1 MTFHILALETLLN
14 LFIGFQVY
22 AAETSKAP
30 PTTEPQKIEKT
41 WLIED
46 EKNTIQNFNA
56 NADSVV
62 FVNTKTLMRDFF
74 SMDVIEVPSGA
85 GTGFIWD
92 KEGHIVTNFHVIE
105 NHSKSQPVSVT
116 LKDGRTLEAK
126 IVGYEPHRD
135 IAVLKLKDTKNL
147 PVGFSEKL
155 ADSSDI
161 QVGQKTIA
169 IGNPFELSH
178 TLTTGVVSA
187 LGRSV
192 PSPVPGI
199 SNRDMIQTDAAINPG
214 NSGGPLMDSRG
225 YLIGM
230 NTSIFSQSGTSA
242 GVGFAVPS
250 NVIKRIVTQLVKF
263 GKISQPGLGIQTVE
277 NRLARYLGVKEGVII
292 AGFINNQPSAA
303 ARAGLRGS
311 RLTRNGKPELGD
323 IIISIDSHKVND
335 RDDIY
340 NILENKTVGD
350 KVKVD
355 YLRNG
360 KKAAVDVI
368 LQEIKD

>member
-1 MTFHILALETLLN
+1 MQIFSLVLGGFLALSTL
-14 LFIGFQVY
+14 
-22 AAETSKAP
+22 AAHADPTPP
-30 PTTEPQKIEKT
+30 PTEQQKIKS
-41 WLIED
+41 WFLED
-46 EKNTIQNFNA
+46 EKNTIATFNGS
-56 NADSVV
+56 ADSVV
-62 FVNTKTLMRDFF
+62 FVNTKTFVRDFF
-74 SMDVIEVPSGA
+74 SRDVYEVPSGA

-92 KEGHIVTNFHVIE
+92 RAGHIVTNYHVIE
-105 NHSKSQPVSVT
+105 NHSKNQPVSVT
-116 LKDGRTLEAK
+116 LKDGRSLDAK
-126 IVGYEPHRD
+126 IVGFEAHRD
-135 IAVLKLKDTKNL
+135 IAVLKIEEPKNL

-187 LGRSV
+187 MGRNV

-230 NTSIFSQSGTSA
+230 NTSIYSQSGSSA

-250 NVIKRIVTQLVKF
+250 NTIKRIVTQLIKN
-263 GKISQPGLGIQTVE
+263 GKISQPGLGIQLVPD
-277 NRLARYLGVKEGVII
+277 RLAKYLGVKEGVAIL
-292 AGFINNQPSAA
+292 GFIENQPSAA
-303 ARAGLRGS
+303 ARAGLKGSKAGS
-311 RLTRNGKPELGD
+311 RGRPPELGD
-323 IIISIDSHKVND
+323 IITHIDGKPVND

-340 NILENKTVGD
+340 NVLENHAVGD
-350 KVKVD
+350 KVKVA
-355 YLRNG
+355 YLRKN
-360 KKAAVDVI
+360 KKATTDVI
-368 LQEIKD
+368 LQEIKE

>member
-1 MTFHILALETLLN
+1 MKIHNLLFAGLLMIPN
-14 LFIGFQVY
+14 LNAF
-22 AAETSKAP
+22 AETTKTP
-30 PTTEPQKIEKT
+30 PPTEPQKVEKT

-46 EKNTIQNFNA
+46 EKNTIQTFNSS
-56 NADSVV
+56 ADSVV
-62 FVNTKTLMRDFF
+62 FVNTKTLVRNDFT
-74 SMDVIEVPSGA
+74 MDVYEVPSGA

-92 KEGHIVTNFHVIE
+92 KNGYIVTNYHVIE
-105 NHSKSQPVSVT
+105 NHSKNQPVSVT

-135 IAVLKLKDTKNL
+135 IAVLKLKDNKNL
-147 PVGFSEKL
+147 PLGFSEKL

-187 LGRSV
+187 IGRSV

-225 YLIGM
+225 FLVGM
-230 NTSIFSQSGTSA
+230 NTSIYSQSGSSA

-250 NVIKRIVTQLVKF
+250 NVIKRIVAQLIKT
-263 GKISQPGLGIQTVE
+263 GKISQPGFGIQLVPE
-277 NRLARYLGVKEGVII
+277 RLARYLGVKEGVVIG
-292 AGFINNQPSAA
+292 GFIENQRSAA
-303 ARAGLRGS
+303 ASAGLRGS
-311 RLTRNGKPELGD
+311 TMRRNGTPELGD
-323 IIISIDSHKVND
+323 IILTIDGKKVND
-335 RDDIY
+335 RDDMYSAI
-340 NILENKTVGD
+340 ESKAVGD
-350 KVKVD
+350 NVKVE
-355 YLRNG
+355 YLRRG
-360 KKAAVDVI
+360 KKATVDVI
-368 LQEIKD
+368 LQEIKE

>member
-1 MTFHILALETLLN
+1 MKIFTLFLLGLMTFPAFTN
-14 LFIGFQVY
+14 
-22 AAETSKAP
+22 AADPAP
-30 PTTEPQKIEKT
+30 PPTEQQKIKS
-41 WLIED
+41 WFLED
-46 EKNTIQNFNA
+46 EKNTIANFNA

-62 FVNTKTLMRDFF
+62 FVNTKTYVRDFF
-74 SMDVIEVPSGA
+74 SRDVHEVPAGA

-92 KEGHIVTNFHVIE
+92 RTGHIVTNFHVIE

-116 LKDGRTLEAK
+116 LKDGRSLDAK
-126 IVGYEPHRD
+126 IVGYEPYRD
-135 IAVLKLKDTKNL
+135 IAVLKIENPKNL

-187 LGRSV
+187 LGRTV

-230 NTSIFSQSGTSA
+230 NTSIYSQSGSSA

-250 NVIKRIVTQLVKF
+250 NVIKRIVAQLIKN
-263 GKISQPGLGIQTVE
+263 GKVSQPGLGIQLVPE
-277 NRLARYLGVKEGVII
+277 RLARYMGVKEGVAILT
-292 AGFINNQPSAA
+292 FIENQPSNAA
-303 ARAGLRGS
+303 QAGLKGSKQGS
-311 RLTRNGKPELGD
+311 RGRPPELGD
-323 IIISIDSHKVND
+323 IITHIDGKAVND

-340 NILENKTVGD
+340 SVLENHAVGD

-355 YLRNG
+355 YVRKG
-360 KKAAVDVI
+360 KKASTEVT
-368 LQEIKD
+368 LQEIKE